1 MEVGTWIY
9 IQTKRYN
16 SLTLAL
22 IVEQLPKGFLRAAN
36 MKGEWIIQSS
46 KIAYA
51 TTPEKIV
58 ESLRSCT
65 PLDDPITIEY
75 VGSIRDTLLDRY
87 SKKEA

>member
-1 MEVGTWIY
+1 METGTWIY
-9 IQTKRYN
+9 IQTSKYN
-16 SLTLAL
+16 SPTLAL

-46 KIAYA
+46 EIAYA
-51 TTPEKIV
+51 TTIEKIV
-58 ESLRSCT
+58 ESLQSYT

-75 VGSIRDTLLDRY
+75 ANGIRDTLLNRY